1 MSMDWGN
8 GIRTGQEVFNS
19 QELDLLKS
27 AAEKS
32 AKLKS
37 AHEKLTELRNDFDN
51 IMEKVQTLTIDSNIS
66 NSLRTELMLGIQTA
80 RDDSLE
86 KLKEQ
91 LVLPPEI

>member
-1 MSMDWGN
+1 MSTDWGN

-27 AAEKS
+27 AEEKS
-32 AKLKS
+32 VKLKN
-37 AHEKLTELRNDFDN
+37 AHKKLTELQNDFDD
-51 IMEKVQTLTIDSNIS
+51 IMKKVRTLTIDNNIN
-66 NSLRTELMLGIQTA
+66 NSLCIELMLGIQKA

-91 LVLPPEI
+91 LLQ

>member
-1 MSMDWGN
+1 MSIDWGN

-27 AAEKS
+27 VEKKS
-32 AKLKS
+32 AKLKN
-37 AHEKLTELRNDFDN
+37 AHKKLTELRDDFDN
-51 IMEKVQTLTIDSNIS
+51 TMEKVRDLTIDSNIS
-66 NSLRTELMLGIQTA
+66 NSLRTELMLSIQTA

-91 LVLPPEI
+91 LLQ